1 MKIVA
6 VSAGAANP
14 SSTRKLTDRVLAAVA
29 ERLPDAEI
37 RVIDVRE
44 FGQDL
49 LTATTSGLRSDRLTA
64 ALEAAADAA
73 GLIAV
78 TPVFNGSYSGLFKLF
93 FDVLDEG
100 SLANVPVLLGATGG
114 TARHSLAI
122 DQTMVP
128 LFFYLRA
135 RPLPWPIYAA
145 TGDWADPGSLDAR
158 VRQAA
163 DALAAEV
170 SGERVESGRV
180 RLHPSHDFTLTSS
193 LEEMLANVGR
203 AETV

>member
-29 ERLPDAEI
+29 ERLPNAEI

-145 TGDWADPGSLDAR
+145 TGGQIRVAGRTRPAGGGRTGRRSLGRAGR
-158 VRQAA
+158 A
-163 DALAAEV
+163 DASAC
-170 SGERVESGRV
+170 
-180 RLHPSHDFTLTSS
+180 
-193 LEEMLANVGR
+193 MLPHSR
-203 AETV
+203 